1 MNTNQTTGYPSIDK
15 PWLKYY
21 HKDADKIE
29 PINLT
34 YYEYYLKANKNYLN
48 NPGIDYY
55 KNVISRRNVIN
66 NSDIAAKILN
76 CLGVK
81 KREQVLFGMIG
92 IPEAFYLIMGLSKIG
107 AGVNIVN
114 ITYEKDLLIDS
125 VMNSDFNV
133 FVILDVFYDLFEET
147 LKMPEMANKKIV
159 VVHFSESFP
168 KFIKAITLK
177 QRCNYKKKFDCLAK
191 TYGLDISYYD
201 DLIKESDS
209 MLDVKIAEYDKNLKF
224 LTVYSSGTTS
234 KAKGIDLSVDS
245 IIYMAKNHELADLG
259 TDENTASL
267 HKVPICFSTGI
278 NNNFLLPPLVGMI
291 NVLDPVFDK
300 KTIGKSFLQHR
311 FKIGVAII
319 SNEMWEAVSNS
330 KLKKDTLSKLTH
342 PIAGGDGASVYRQQE
357 IFEKLKK
364 FGCKTPL
371 YSGAGSTE
379 VGACATTTLR
389 QAYKAGTAGVPLPQ
403 VNVAVIDETGKQLKY
418 NQSGELCYSTP
429 MMMLGYTDNTSKTQ
443 NSFIY
448 INSEKYYK
456 TGDIGFVDEDGF
468 VTYRGRKSDFIVIDD
483 NGIEKKQYLFEVEEI
498 AKKYESVID
507 CEAVGIKFNDNKYQ
521 NVVVHIQFNTKN
533 ADFIKKTVLEIY
545 NDFKNILPLSSV
557 PVAMKIRND
566 FPVAKSGKRDIK
578 KLLSETENF
587 LCVKD
592 NNVYDCSLKDVLG
605 ETVNR

>member
-1 MNTNQTTGYPSIDK
+1 MKLTGYPSIDK

-21 HKDADKIE
+21 PKDADKIE

-34 YYEYYLKANKNYLN
+34 YYEYYIKANSKYLN
-48 NPGIDYY
+48 KPGIEYY
-55 KNVISRRNVIN
+55 KNVISRYDVIK

-76 CLGVK
+76 YLGVK

-92 IPEAFYLIMGLSKIG
+92 IPEAFYIIMGLSKIG
-107 AGVNIVN
+107 AGANIVN

-125 VMNSDFNV
+125 ILNSKFKV
-133 FVILDVFYDLFEET
+133 IFILDVFYDLFEET
-147 LKMPEMANKKIV
+147 LKMPEMSNKKIV

-168 KFIKAITLK
+168 KLIRLITFK
-177 QRCNYKKKFDCLAK
+177 QRFDLKKKFDCFAK

-201 DLIKESDS
+201 DLIKKSNS
-209 MLDVKIAEYDKNLKF
+209 MPDVEIAKYDKKLKF

-245 IIYMAKNHELADLG
+245 IIYMARNHELADLG

-311 FKIGVAII
+311 FKIGVAIL

-330 KLKKDTLSKLTH
+330 KLKKDTLSNLTH
-342 PIAGGDGASVYRQQE
+342 PIAGGDGASIYRQLE
-357 IFEKLKK
+357 IFERLKK
-364 FGCKTPL
+364 FGCKIPL
-371 YSGAGSTE
+371 YSGAGCTE
-379 VGACATTTLR
+379 VGACATTILR

-403 VNVAVIDETGKQLKY
+403 VNVAVIDETGEQLKY

-429 MMMLGYTDNTSKTQ
+429 MMMLGYTNNINATR

-468 VTYRGRKSDFIVIDD
+468 VTYRGRKSDFIVIND

-498 AKKYESVID
+498 VKKYKSVID
-507 CEAVGIKFNDNKYQ
+507 CEALGINLNDNKYK
-521 NVVVHIQFNTKN
+521 NVIVHIQFNTQN
-533 ADFIKKTVLEIY
+533 ADFIKRTVIEIY
-545 NDFKNILPLSSV
+545 NDFKNILPLQSV
-557 PVAMKIRND
+557 PIAIKIRND
-566 FPVAKSGKRDIK
+566 FPVAKSGKRDVK
-578 KLLSETENF
+578 KLLSETDNF
-587 LCVKD
+587 LYVKD
-592 NNVYDCSLKDVLG
+592 NNVYDCSLKDL
-605 ETVNR
+605 

>member
-1 MNTNQTTGYPSIDK
+1 MEINQTTGYPSIDK

-21 HKDADKIE
+21 PKDADKIE

-34 YYEYYLKANKNYLN
+34 YYEYYIKANNKYLN
-48 NPGIDYY
+48 KPGIEYY
-55 KNVISRRNVIN
+55 KNVISRYDVIK

-76 CLGVK
+76 YLGVK

-92 IPEAFYLIMGLSKIG
+92 IPEAFYIIMGLSKIG
-107 AGVNIVN
+107 AGANIVN

-125 VMNSDFNV
+125 ILNSKFKV
-133 FVILDVFYDLFEET
+133 IFILDVFYDYFEET
-147 LKMPEMANKKIV
+147 LKMPEMSNKKIV

-168 KFIKAITLK
+168 KFIRLITFK
-177 QRCNYKKKFDCLAK
+177 QRFDLKKKFDCLAK

-201 DLIKESDS
+201 DLIKKSNS
-209 MLDVKIAEYDKNLKF
+209 MHDVEIAKYDKKLKF

-245 IIYMAKNHELADLG
+245 IIYMARNHELADLG

-311 FKIGVAII
+311 FKIGVAIL

-330 KLKKDTLSKLTH
+330 KLKKDTLSNLTH
-342 PIAGGDGASVYRQQE
+342 PIAGGDGASIYRQLE
-357 IFEKLKK
+357 IFERLKK
-364 FGCKTPL
+364 FGCKIPL
-371 YSGAGSTE
+371 YSGAGCTE
-379 VGACATTTLR
+379 VGACATTILR

-403 VNVAVIDETGKQLKY
+403 VNVAVIDETGEQLKY

-429 MMMLGYTDNTSKTQ
+429 MMMLGYTNNINATR

-468 VTYRGRKSDFIVIDD
+468 VTYRGRKSDFIVIND

-498 AKKYESVID
+498 VKKYKSVID
-507 CEAVGIKFNDNKYQ
+507 CEALGINLNDNKYK
-521 NVVVHIQFNTKN
+521 NVIVHIQFNSQNT
-533 ADFIKKTVLEIY
+533 DFIKKTVVEIY
-545 NDFKNILPLSSV
+545 NDFKSILPLQSV
-557 PVAMKIRND
+557 PVAIKIRKD
-566 FPVAKSGKRDIK
+566 FPVAKSGKRDVK
-578 KLLSETENF
+578 KLLSETDNF
-587 LCVKD
+587 LYVKD
-592 NNVYDCSLKDVLG
+592 NNVYDCSLKDL
-605 ETVNR
+605 

>member
-1 MNTNQTTGYPSIDK
+1 MKLTGYPSIDK

-21 HKDADKIE
+21 PKDADKIE

-34 YYEYYLKANKNYLN
+34 YYEYYIKANSKYLN
-48 NPGIDYY
+48 KPGIEYY
-55 KNVISRRNVIN
+55 KNVISRYDVIK

-76 CLGVK
+76 YLGVK

-92 IPEAFYLIMGLSKIG
+92 IPEAFYIIMGLSKIG
-107 AGVNIVN
+107 ACANIVN

-125 VMNSDFNV
+125 ILNSKFKV
-133 FVILDVFYDLFEET
+133 IFILDVFYDLFEET
-147 LKMPEMANKKIV
+147 LKMPEMSNKKIV

-168 KFIKAITLK
+168 KLIRLITFK
-177 QRCNYKKKFDCLAK
+177 QRFDLKKKFDCLAK

-201 DLIKESDS
+201 DLIKKSNS
-209 MLDVKIAEYDKNLKF
+209 MPDVEIAKYDKKLKF

-245 IIYMAKNHELADLG
+245 IIYMARNHELADLG

-311 FKIGVAII
+311 FKIGVAIL

-330 KLKKDTLSKLTH
+330 KLKKDTLSNLTH
-342 PIAGGDGASVYRQQE
+342 PIAGGDGASIYRQLE
-357 IFEKLKK
+357 IFERLKK
-364 FGCKTPL
+364 FGCKIPL
-371 YSGAGSTE
+371 YSGAGCTE
-379 VGACATTTLR
+379 VGACATTILR

-403 VNVAVIDETGKQLKY
+403 VNVAVIDETGEQLKY

-429 MMMLGYTDNTSKTQ
+429 MMMLGYTNNINATR

-468 VTYRGRKSDFIVIDD
+468 VTYRGRKSDFIVIND

-498 AKKYESVID
+498 VKKYKSVID
-507 CEAVGIKFNDNKYQ
+507 CEALGINLNDNKYK
-521 NVVVHIQFNTKN
+521 NVIVHIQFNTQN
-533 ADFIKKTVLEIY
+533 ADFIKRTVIEIY
-545 NDFKNILPLSSV
+545 NDFKNILPLQSV
-557 PVAMKIRND
+557 PIAIKIRND
-566 FPVAKSGKRDIK
+566 FPVAKSGKRDVK
-578 KLLSETENF
+578 KLLSETDNF
-587 LCVKD
+587 LYVKD
-592 NNVYDCSLKDVLG
+592 NNVYDCSLKDL
-605 ETVNR
+605 

>member
-1 MNTNQTTGYPSIDK
+1 MKLSGYPSIDK

-21 HKDADKIE
+21 PKDADKIE

-34 YYEYYLKANKNYLN
+34 YYEYYIKANSKYLN
-48 NPGIDYY
+48 KPGIEYY
-55 KNVISRRNVIN
+55 KNVISRYDVIK

-76 CLGVK
+76 YLGVK

-92 IPEAFYLIMGLSKIG
+92 IPEAFYIIMGLSKIG
-107 AGVNIVN
+107 AGANIVN

-125 VMNSDFNV
+125 ILNSKFKV
-133 FVILDVFYDLFEET
+133 IFILDVFYDLFEET
-147 LKMPEMANKKIV
+147 LKMPEMSNKKIV

-168 KFIKAITLK
+168 KLIRLITFK
-177 QRCNYKKKFDCLAK
+177 QRFDLKKKFDCLAK

-201 DLIKESDS
+201 DLIKKSNS
-209 MLDVKIAEYDKNLKF
+209 MPDVEIAKYDKKLKF

-245 IIYMAKNHELADLG
+245 IIYMARNHELADLG

-311 FKIGVAII
+311 FKIGVAIL

-330 KLKKDTLSKLTH
+330 KLKKDTLSNLTH
-342 PIAGGDGASVYRQQE
+342 PIAGGDGASIYRQLE
-357 IFEKLKK
+357 IFERLKK
-364 FGCKTPL
+364 FGCKIPL
-371 YSGAGSTE
+371 YSGAGCTE
-379 VGACATTTLR
+379 VGACATTILR

-403 VNVAVIDETGKQLKY
+403 VNVAVIDETGEQLKY

-429 MMMLGYTDNTSKTQ
+429 MMMLGYTNNINATR

-468 VTYRGRKSDFIVIDD
+468 VTYRGRKSDFIVIND

-498 AKKYESVID
+498 VKKYKSVID
-507 CEAVGIKFNDNKYQ
+507 CEALGINLNDNKYK
-521 NVVVHIQFNTKN
+521 NVIVHIQFNTQN
-533 ADFIKKTVLEIY
+533 ADFIKRTVIEIY
-545 NDFKNILPLSSV
+545 NDFKNILPLQSV
-557 PVAMKIRND
+557 PIAIKIRND
-566 FPVAKSGKRDIK
+566 FPVAKSGKRDVK
-578 KLLSETENF
+578 KLLSGTDNF
-587 LCVKD
+587 LYVKD
-592 NNVYDCSLKDVLG
+592 NNVYDCSLKDL
-605 ETVNR
+605 